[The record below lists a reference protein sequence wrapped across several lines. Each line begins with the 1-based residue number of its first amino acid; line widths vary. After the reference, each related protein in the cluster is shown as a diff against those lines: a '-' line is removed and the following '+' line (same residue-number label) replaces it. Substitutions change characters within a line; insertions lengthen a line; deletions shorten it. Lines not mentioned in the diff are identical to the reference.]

1 MTRPDRISI
10 AARLARVSLIAL
22 AIGTSAGCTKVGGA
36 NDTSAAG
43 GTGGRHPW
51 TKPGILRIGLQTA
64 PNTLDPLLASN
75 TTESMI
81 DRLVFDDLV
90 SVDETGKKQVP
101 ILAKVVPTLANGGI
115 SSDGRT
121 ITYHLRTNVKW
132 HDGVAFTSK
141 DVKFSWQAIL
151 NRKNNVISQ
160 TGYNLVSSVD
170 TPDAA
175 TVVFHMKQRFSPAVD
190 TLFGESD
197 NPFNI
202 VPEHILG
209 PLANINTTEFNSSP
223 IGTGPFKFKEW
234 ARGDHIMLVRND
246 DYFLG
251 KPKLAQ
257 IVLKIVPDENTELN
271 QLRTHDLDW
280 QYEASPQQYKDLK
293 TLADI
298 DPVLVDQ
305 NQYLRMQINTKHAP
319 LDDVR
324 VRQAIAF
331 GMDRQKLVDTLTF
344 GSAKV
349 ADQDH
354 PPFMWAY
361 APSVTHYTHD
371 VAKAKALLAAA
382 GYAPGPDGMLAK
394 NGQKL
399 VLELVTNTTNATR
412 RAAVV
417 QLQSQLHDVGIG
429 IDVKTYLGS
438 LLFATMGQGGI
449 LQNGKY
455 DLAITGWVAGI
466 DPDQSSI
473 YTCAS
478 QPPNGNNETHYC
490 NPELDKAE
498 ALALASYDRPTR
510 TRAYQQIESL
520 LARDLPEIAIWWPRQ
535 IQPINPD
542 FKHFTPNPV
551 TESWNAYTWDI

>member
-1 MTRPDRISI
+1 MTFATARRGI
-10 AARLARVSLIAL
+10 ACFALLAA
-22 AIGTSAGCTKVGGA
+22 AACTKVGGSG
-36 NDTSAAG
+36 DTSQAG
-43 GTGGRHPW
+43 GPPGGRHPW
-51 TKPGILRIGLQTA
+51 TRPGILRIGLQTP

-75 TTESMI
+75 TTESMV
-81 DRLVFDDLV
+81 DRLIFDDLV

-101 ILAKVVPTLANGGI
+101 ILARVVPTLANGGI
-115 SSDGRT
+115 SKDGLT

-132 HDGVAFTSK
+132 HDGVPFTSE

-160 TGYNLVSSVD
+160 TGYNLVTSVE

-175 TVVFHMKQRFSPAVD
+175 TVVFHMKQRFSPAID

-197 NPFNI
+197 DPFNI
-202 VPEHILG
+202 VPKHILG
-209 PLANINTTEFNSSP
+209 PLQSINTAEFNSSP

-234 ARGDHIMLVRND
+234 ARGDHITLVRND

-257 IVLKIVPDENTELN
+257 IELRFVPDENTELN

-280 QYEASPQQYKDLK
+280 QFEASPQEYKDLK
-293 TLADI
+293 TIPDVTSL
-298 DPVLVDQ
+298 LVEQ

-324 VRQAIAF
+324 VRQAIAYAL
-331 GMDRQKLVDTLTF
+331 DRRKLVDTLTF
-344 GSAKV
+344 GSAQV

-361 APSVTHYTHD
+361 ATNVARYPHD
-371 VAKAKALLAAA
+371 VAKAKALLAQA
-382 GYAPGPDGMLAK
+382 GFAPGPDGILAK

-399 VLELVTNTTNATR
+399 SLELVTNSSNATR

-417 QLQSQLHDVGIG
+417 QIQAMLHDVGIAAE
-429 IDVKTYLGS
+429 VKTYLGS

-473 YTCAS
+473 FTCAA

-490 NPELDKAE
+490 SSKTDAAE
-498 ALALASYDRPTR
+498 AIALANFDRPTR
-510 TRAYQQIESL
+510 TRAYAEIEAQL
-520 LARDLPEIAIWWPRQ
+520 THDLPEIPIWWPRQ